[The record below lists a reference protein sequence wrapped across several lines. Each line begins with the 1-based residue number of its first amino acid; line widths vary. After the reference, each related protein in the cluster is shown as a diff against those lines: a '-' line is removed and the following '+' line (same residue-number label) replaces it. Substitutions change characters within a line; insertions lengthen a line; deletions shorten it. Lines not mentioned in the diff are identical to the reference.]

1 MMVVGSEGRR
11 RWTVAEKRRIVAE
24 ALAPDVRV
32 ADVARKYALNLR
44 QLYTWC
50 GAYRNSRPANA
61 GAIVPIEVRD
71 EVVTASAEL
80 MTILTPSGLRVEA
93 PLSTD
98 ERRAVQAFPIFG
110 EPATSVEPTDRS
122 LDNPSLG

>member
-1 MMVVGSEGRR
+1 MMAGSGSRR
-11 RWTVAEKRRIVAE
+11 RWTVSEKRRIAAE

-50 GAYRNSRPANA
+50 GAYRELWPANA

-71 EVVTASAEL
+71 EVPPTSAEL
-80 MTILTPSGLRVEA
+80 VTILTPSGLRVEA
-93 PLSTD
+93 PLSAD
-98 ERRAVQAFPIFG
+98 EAALRRLFAALRAYG
-110 EPATSVEPTDRS
+110 
-122 LDNPSLG
+122 

>member
-1 MMVVGSEGRR
+1 MMVMGSGSRR
-11 RWTVAEKRRIVAE
+11 RWTVSEKCRVVGE
-24 ALAPDVRV
+24 ALAPDARV

-50 GAYRNSRPANA
+50 RAYRDFRPANA

-80 MTILTPSGLRVEA
+80 VRIVTPSGLRVEA
-93 PLSTD
+93 PLSAD
-98 ERRAVQAFPIFG
+98 EASLRRLFAALRACG
-110 EPATSVEPTDRS
+110 
-122 LDNPSLG
+122 